1 MVLLLLF
8 WLNAAKKEENKMT
21 DRNKQ
26 IPVKYSESEYQYIIG
41 EAEKRGVSRSEFI
54 RRKVM
59 GESND
64 ITFTKEFREYLES
77 ISEIAVR
84 LQETTDKKQK
94 ANAEELLQKMGEL
107 WLFLNK

>member
-1 MVLLLLF
+1 
-8 WLNAAKKEENKMT
+8 
-21 DRNKQ
+21 
-26 IPVKYSESEYQYIIG
+26 
-41 EAEKRGVSRSEFI
+41 
-54 RRKVM
+54 M